1 MTGSDA
7 GRELARHLPDEPRW
21 LETRALLLSGFA
33 DITGGTTVQVGFVAR
48 VVRDAISAIAVVGRP
63 AAGAVAGATD
73 GITRRTPIIAQVDNV
88 EHVGRALEHASG
100 PAWRGERAVLHRLR
114 DDMALPAPRS
124 DPGVR
129 LLRPDDRL
137 DHLPPGL
144 GYEIGEARKMAPVAA
159 VIVDGK
165 TASFCY
171 PVWRTETLWDI
182 SVDTLE
188 EHRGKALG
196 SHAVR
201 FMIDLL
207 RRDGLEPV
215 WGALESNGASLRL
228 AAKLGFQPVDALV
241 WFSRGPWAFL
251 TAGFSG

>member
-1 MTGSDA
+1 MPGSDA

-33 DITGGTTVQVGFVAR
+33 DISGGTTVQTGFVAR
-48 VVRDAISAIAVVGRP
+48 VVQDAISAIAVVGCP
-63 AAGAVAGATD
+63 PSSAVVSATD
-73 GITRRTPIIAQVDNV
+73 GVTEMTPIIAQVDNA
-88 EHVGRALEHASG
+88 EHVSRALEHASG
-100 PAWRGERAVLHRLR
+100 ADWRGERAVLHRLR
-114 DDMALPAPRS
+114 DDTALPAARS
-124 DPGVR
+124 GPDIR
-129 LLRPDDRL
+129 LLRPDDPL
-137 DHLPPGL
+137 GHLPPGL
-144 GYEIGEARKMAPVAA
+144 RYEIGEARKMAPVAA

-165 TASFCY
+165 AASFCY

-182 SVDTLE
+182 SIDTLE

-207 RRDGLEPV
+207 RRDGREPV